1 MQQKSKLSKLKKG
14 LVYLF
19 TKPRLIGIIL
29 LGKMSPLFPDKP
41 YVELMYWLNMG
52 KKLNLKNP
60 VTFNE
65 KLQWLKLYNHN
76 PEYTVMVDKVKAK
89 EYVAKLIGEEHII
102 PTLGVW
108 DDPDDIDFDALPNQF
123 VLKCN
128 HNSGTGMCICRDKSK
143 LDIEKVK
150 AELRKG
156 LKENYYMRWREWPYK
171 NVPRKILAEKFMVDE
186 SGTELKDYKVFCMN
200 GEPEIIEVDYGR
212 FTNHMRNLYDKDWHL
227 IEMEIQY
234 PKDASHVI
242 PRPEKLEEMLQL
254 ARTLAKDIPHVRA
267 DFYSINGAL
276 YWGELTFC
284 HGAGMEHFKPET
296 WNEKLG
302 KLIVLPPPISG
313 NCKRYLIIEEGY
325 ALLIEDHEI
334 DSYKALNDYKIFCFN
349 GEPKVLFVASD
360 RANKVCFDYYDMNL
374 KHLDLKQGGDNYHGE
389 VKLPKHFEEMKE
401 LAAKISQG
409 IPHVRT
415 DFYEINDKVYF
426 GELTFFDS
434 TGMAKFSPEEW
445 DEKLG
450 KLIVLP
456 PPPIFRLSDS
466 I

>member
-1 MQQKSKLSKLKKG
+1 MGTVKKKIN
-14 LVYLF
+14 LIF
-19 TKPRLIGIIL
+19 HNPRVLGIIGL
-29 LGKMSPLFPDKP
+29 QKISCLVSDKP
-41 YVELMYWLNMG
+41 YLEMMYWLNMG

-76 PEYTVMVDKVKAK
+76 PAYTVMVDKVKAK

-156 LKENYYMRWREWPYK
+156 LKENYFMRWREWPYK
-171 NVPRKILAEKFMVDE
+171 NVPRKILAEKFMVD
-186 SGTELKDYKVFCMN
+186 TEQNVEAITK
-200 GEPEIIEVDYGR
+200 G
-212 FTNHMRNLYDKDWHL
+212 
-227 IEMEIQY
+227 
-234 PKDASHVI
+234 
-242 PRPEKLEEMLQL
+242 KLEE
-254 ARTLAKDIPHVRA
+254 
-267 DFYSINGAL
+267 
-276 YWGELTFC
+276 
-284 HGAGMEHFKPET
+284 
-296 WNEKLG
+296 
-302 KLIVLPPPISG
+302 
-313 NCKRYLIIEEGY
+313 
-325 ALLIEDHEI
+325 
-334 DSYKALNDYKIFCFN
+334 LNDYKIFCFN

-360 RANKVCFDYYDMNL
+360 RANKVCFDYYDINL

-389 VKLPKHFEEMKE
+389 VKLPKHFEEMKQ

-415 DFYEINDKVYF
+415 DFYEINDEVYF

-434 TGMAKFSPEEW
+434 TGMAKFTPEEW

-456 PPPIFRLSDS
+456 PPYLG
-466 I
+466 

>member
-1 MQQKSKLSKLKKG
+1 MLSKILKG
-14 LVYLF
+14 FVILF
-19 TKPRLIGIIL
+19 TKPNIIGIIL
-29 LGKMSPLFPDKP
+29 LSKFSFLIPDKP
-41 YVELMYWLNMG
+41 YLQMMYWLNMG
-52 KKLNLKNP
+52 KKLDLKNP
-60 VTFNE
+60 KTFNE

-156 LKENYYMRWREWPYK
+156 LKENYFMRWREWPYK
-171 NVPRKILAEKFMVDE
+171 NVPRKILAEKFMVD
-186 SGTELKDYKVFCMN
+186 TEQNVEAITK
-200 GEPEIIEVDYGR
+200 G
-212 FTNHMRNLYDKDWHL
+212 
-227 IEMEIQY
+227 
-234 PKDASHVI
+234 
-242 PRPEKLEEMLQL
+242 KLEE
-254 ARTLAKDIPHVRA
+254 
-267 DFYSINGAL
+267 
-276 YWGELTFC
+276 
-284 HGAGMEHFKPET
+284 
-296 WNEKLG
+296 
-302 KLIVLPPPISG
+302 
-313 NCKRYLIIEEGY
+313 
-325 ALLIEDHEI
+325 
-334 DSYKALNDYKIFCFN
+334 LNDYKIFCFN

-409 IPHVRT
+409 ISHVRT

-434 TGMAKFSPEEW
+434 TGMAKFTPEEW

-456 PPPIFRLSDS
+456 PPYLGYLIVSERYTITLNMEKKKEEVTELTDYKWFCFNGEPFMMYVSHDNAEHATTDFFDMNYNRLPLRMKDPNSDNPPAKPKEFEEMREYAKVLS
-466 I
+466 RHIPFLRVDFYVISHKVYFGELTFFHNAGFCKVKPDKWNIKLGKLVKL